1 MDTRRLLR
9 IVATTTIKSINN
21 MAKKDIISK
30 HVLKR
35 LAADIANILLHLDI
49 DNDSVELLSTEQQRI
64 ELRHADLVARVKQ
77 RNTQKSF
84 ILHVEIQNNND
95 KQMPLRM
102 LRYFTDIQLAYPDE
116 RIHQYLVYIGKTVL
130 NMPDYF
136 KAGDFNY
143 RYHILDMHTVDCQL
157 LLAQDTPDALVLA
170 ILCDF
175 KERPVQ
181 DVVNYI
187 VKRLQQLLKD
197 DESGFR
203 NYFEMLETLSE
214 NRDLKSNID
223 EAKNMLSEIDIK
235 KLPSYNWGLQQGLE
249 QGRKQEAIDIAKQM
263 LSFMDDEK
271 IAKITKLP
279 YETIKSLRNSKPH

>member
-1 MDTRRLLR
+1 MG
-9 IVATTTIKSINN
+9 
-21 MAKKDIISK
+21 KKDIISK
-30 HVLKR
+30 HVLKH

-77 RNTQKSF
+77 RNTQESF

-116 RIHQYLVYIGKTVL
+116 RIHQYLVYIGKAAL
-130 NMPDYF
+130 NMPDCF

-157 LLAQDTPDALVLA
+157 LLDQDTPDALVLA

-175 KERPVQ
+175 KECPVQ

-187 VKRLQQLLKD
+187 VKRLQELLQD
-197 DESGFR
+197 DERGFR

-214 NRDLKSNID
+214 NRHLQPNID
-223 EAKNMLSEIDIK
+223 EAKAMLTELNIE
-235 KLPSYNWGLQQGLE
+235 KLPSYNWGVAKGIEKGIE
-249 QGRKQEAIDIAKQM
+249 QGVFQVAKKMLPLMDDHSIVLATGLSLEAVQSLRKQAHNQKKDK
-263 LSFMDDEK
+263 
-271 IAKITKLP
+271 
-279 YETIKSLRNSKPH
+279 H

>member
-1 MDTRRLLR
+1 MG
-9 IVATTTIKSINN
+9 
-21 MAKKDIISK
+21 KKDIISK
-30 HVLKR
+30 HVLKH
-35 LAADIANILLHLDI
+35 LAADIANLLLHLDI

-77 RNTQKSF
+77 RSTQASF
-84 ILHVEIQNNND
+84 ILHVEIQNSND

-102 LRYFTDIQLAYPDE
+102 LRYYTDIQLAYPNE
-116 RIHQYLVYIGKTVL
+116 RIHQYLVYIGKATL
-130 NMPDYF
+130 NMPDSF

-187 VKRLQQLLKD
+187 VKRLQELLQD

-214 NRDLKSNID
+214 NRHLKPNID
-223 EAKNMLSEIDIK
+223 EVKTMLTEIDIK
-235 KLPSYNWGLQQGLE
+235 KLPSYNWGLEQGLE
-249 QGRKQEAIDIAKQM
+249 QGRKQEALDIARKM
-263 LSFMDDEK
+263 LPVMDDMAIVSITGLSLEAIKALRKSK
-271 IAKITKLP
+271 I
-279 YETIKSLRNSKPH
+279 N